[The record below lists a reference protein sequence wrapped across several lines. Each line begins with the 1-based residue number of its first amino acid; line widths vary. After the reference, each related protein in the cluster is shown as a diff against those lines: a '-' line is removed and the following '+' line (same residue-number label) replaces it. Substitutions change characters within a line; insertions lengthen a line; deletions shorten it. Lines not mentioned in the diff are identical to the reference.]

1 MKRHNAELCSAAGR
15 GATALVTGASSGIGA
30 VFADRLAARGYRPTL
45 VARRRERMLALA
57 DDLRRRH
64 GVAAEVLVADLADPL
79 EVEQVARWVEAD
91 ESIELLVNN
100 AGFGSASAFARG
112 DLEQLDMIAVHVVAS
127 VRLSRAALIHML
139 ARGHGAIVNV
149 ASIAAFLPAA
159 GNVTYTASKAFLKVF
174 SECLAAEVAG
184 TGVRVQALCPGFT
197 YTEFYEPGAFVPYDP
212 GAVPAP
218 FWMSAERVVETS
230 LRGLDRGQVV
240 CIPGALNRMA
250 VALLG
255 SRAGAPLRRAVI
267 ARLRRAIADP
277 AGQGRLVV

>member
-1 MKRHNAELCSAAGR
+1 MKQHNAKLCSAAGR

-64 GVAAEVLVADLADPL
+64 GVAAEVLVADLADPF
-79 EVEQVARWVEAD
+79 EVEQVARWIEAD
-91 ESIELLVNN
+91 DSIELLVNN

-197 YTEFYEPGAFVPYDP
+197 HTEFHQRAGMDVDHLPDWMWLDAPDVVSAALADFRRGKPVSVPGAQYKPI
-212 GAVPAP
+212 
-218 FWMSAERVVETS
+218 RVLTS
-230 LRGLDRGQVV
+230 VLPR
-240 CIPGALNRMA
+240 
-250 VALLG
+250 
-255 SRAGAPLRRAVI
+255 PLVRRASGV
-267 ARLRRAIADP
+267 RGPDRVRR
-277 AGQGRLVV
+277 